1 MSGGQSQTGGAG
13 AAGRSR
19 WVPAAW
25 QGYLL
30 AAGGV
35 AVAYYAIRS
44 DVARLLL
51 YNGPGLSSVVA
62 MLVGTRRHRPQERAT
77 WVLFAAGRLSFVTAD
92 VIFYVYDD
100 ILHVE
105 RFPSVADAF
114 YLACYPLLVA
124 GLVLLIR
131 RRSPG
136 HDRAALL
143 DAATMATGVAL
154 LAWVFLIV
162 PYVRDPTLTLP
173 ARVVSVAYPLAD
185 VLLLGVVVR
194 LAVGAGAR
202 PVAYR
207 LMAGSVLALL
217 LVDAA
222 YAWLNLTSGYH
233 TGSPIDVGWM
243 AFYALWGAAAL
254 HPSMTRLAA
263 PAPLPPPTLGRGR
276 LVLLAGA
283 ALMAPA
289 VLAVEAIRGQPI
301 DVPVLVA
308 GSAVLFLLVLAR
320 VQTLVTLLA
329 DALATVEHQARHD
342 GLTGLA
348 NRALFR
354 DRVDLALARTRHA
367 PGQVA
372 VLFVDLDGFKTVNDS
387 LGHAAGDELLVEAA
401 GRLAGCVRP
410 GDTAARLGGDE
421 FAVVLDGV
429 PEPAVATQ
437 VAHRVLAALDEPFD
451 LGAAS
456 VTCGASLGIAA
467 TSGPL
472 DQADTLLHN
481 ADRAM
486 YAAKRIGKGLPVWYD
501 PDAQAAT
508 AAPSGVTGSPAPI
521 R

>member
-1 MSGGQSQTGGAG
+1 
-13 AAGRSR
+13 
-19 WVPAAW
+19 
-25 QGYLL
+25 
-30 AAGGV
+30 
-35 AVAYYAIRS
+35 
-44 DVARLLL
+44 
-51 YNGPGLSSVVA
+51 
-62 MLVGTRRHRPQERAT
+62 
-77 WVLFAAGRLSFVTAD
+77 
-92 VIFYVYDD
+92 
-100 ILHVE
+100 
-105 RFPSVADAF
+105 
-114 YLACYPLLVA
+114 
-124 GLVLLIR
+124 
-131 RRSPG
+131 
-136 HDRAALL
+136 
-143 DAATMATGVAL
+143 
-154 LAWVFLIV
+154 
-162 PYVRDPTLTLP
+162 
-173 ARVVSVAYPLAD
+173 
-185 VLLLGVVVR
+185 
-194 LAVGAGAR
+194 
-202 PVAYR
+202 
-207 LMAGSVLALL
+207 
-217 LVDAA
+217 
-222 YAWLNLTSGYH
+222 
-233 TGSPIDVGWM
+233 
-243 AFYALWGAAAL
+243 
-254 HPSMTRLAA
+254 
-263 PAPLPPPTLGRGR
+263 
-276 LVLLAGA
+276 VLLAGA

-456 VTCGASLGIAA
+456 VTCGATLGIAA